1 MLSVRVNGSVHR
13 LDIDPETPL
22 LWVLRDHLGLTSVKY
37 CCGIAECG
45 ACTVYMDGEAA
56 LSCAITLEDADG
68 GDITTIEGLKGPVAE
83 ALRRAW
89 ILEDAPQCGYCQPG
103 QIMTAYALLTET
115 LRPSDDDILYAM
127 SGVLCRCGTYPVIK
141 KAIYRAIEELQI

>member
-1 MLSVRVNGSVHR
+1 MLSVRVNGRVHQ

-22 LWVLRDHLGLTSVKY
+22 LWVLRDHLGLMSVKY

-45 ACTVYMDGEAA
+45 ACTVHMDGRAA

-89 ILEDAPQCGYCQPG
+89 ILEDVPQCGYCQPG
-103 QIMTAYALLTET
+103 QIMTASALLTET
-115 LRPSDDDILYAM
+115 PHPSEDEILYAM
-127 SGVLCRCGTYPVIK
+127 SDVLCRCGTYPVIK
-141 KAIYRAIEELQI
+141 NAIHRAIMSLR